1 MDYRRFNKHHNDTI
15 VVRLDPGDE
24 IVECMLALAKRENIA
39 LAEISGL
46 GAVDEFT
53 AGVFRLAEKKFQPN
67 HFEGEFEITSLVGT
81 LSTMNGEPYCHLHMS
96 AGDVNGH
103 VYGGHLSRARISAT
117 GEIVV
122 RIIEGKVDRK
132 FNEEIGLNL
141 FDF

>member
-1 MDYRRFNKHHNDTI
+1 MDYRRFNRHHKDTI

-24 IVECMLALAKRENIA
+24 IVNCMLTLAKKENIT

-46 GAVDEFT
+46 GAVNEFT
-53 AGVFRLAEKKFQPN
+53 AGVFRIAEKKFQPN

-96 AGDVNGH
+96 AGDVNGQ
-103 VYGGHLSRARISAT
+103 VYGGHLSSATISAT

-122 RIIEGKVDRK
+122 RVIEGAVDRK
-132 FNEEIGLNL
+132 FDEEIGLNL
-141 FDF
+141 FSF